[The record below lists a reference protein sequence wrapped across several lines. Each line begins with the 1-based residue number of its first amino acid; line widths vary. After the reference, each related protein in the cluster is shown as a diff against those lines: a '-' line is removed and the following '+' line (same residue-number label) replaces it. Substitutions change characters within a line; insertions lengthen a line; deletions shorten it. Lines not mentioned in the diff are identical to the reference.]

1 MRNEHPKRQRL
12 AALVLLILLLGG
24 CKEKAPPARPPEPPD
39 QAQHLPTAT
48 IQVGDQALVVEVAR
62 TEAQRQKGMMFR
74 RRLGPDEAMLFVFER
89 AANMAFWMKNTAV
102 DLDLAYIQ
110 ADGEIVQVEHMKAY
124 NTEQVVSREPVRY
137 VLESP
142 AGWFAAH
149 KIDVAAR
156 VVIPPEVSG
165 E

>member
-1 MRNEHPKRQRL
+1 MDHYGL
-12 AALVLLILLLGG
+12 ALVLVAAALVPLAVYG
-24 CKEKAPPARPPEPPD
+24 CKRTAAPPEPSASAD
-39 QAQHLPTAT
+39 QAQHLPVAT
-48 IQVGDQALVVEVAR
+48 IRVGDQALAVEVAR

-74 RRLGPDEAMLFVFER
+74 RSLGPDEAMLFVFER
-89 AANMAFWMKNTAV
+89 ATNLAFWMKNTAV

-124 NTEQVVSREPVRY
+124 NTEEVVSREPVRY
-137 VLESP
+137 VLEAP